1 MLEPS
6 EKIYLGESKIPG
18 AGRGVFASIDIAEN
32 ESVEICPVIIL
43 TDEEGLKLRET
54 ELKNYYFKFGDGKG
68 SMFFGICLGYGSL
81 FNHSYEPNATYI
93 KELEDS
99 TIEFMA
105 IKPIKKDEEITVN
118 YHNGNP
124 NDKSPLWIKSIKPY
138 KS

>member
-6 EKIYLGESKIPG
+6 KKVYLGDSKIPS
-18 AGRGVFASIDIAEN
+18 AGRGVFALADIAAN
-32 ESVEICPVIIL
+32 ETIEICPVIIVS
-43 TDEEGLKLRET
+43 DQDGLRLKET
-54 ELKNYYFKFGDGKG
+54 ELQNYYFKFEDSKG
-68 SMFFGICLGYGSL
+68 TINFGICLGYGSL
-81 FNHSYEPNATYI
+81 YNHSYEPNATYI